1 MNANYSGASDE
12 DLEAASRRGDG
23 LATDELGQRRA
34 WRDARIYGMNPGKA
48 AEPWPIWPFALLGV
62 AWVISVLG
70 AAVVAGAQWLGTD
83 SWLAPLFPAPGDS
96 LMRYIVGTGILIL
109 LLPGGLM
116 TLAATLRDTRARGL
130 AIPLVIVAVLLIPLL
145 LWTTQL
151 TSTAPVERVW

>member
-1 MNANYSGASDE
+1 MTFSSQGGDPYELEKAARQGNMDAAAG
-12 DLEAASRRGDG
+12 LEA
-23 LATDELGQRRA
+23 QRAR
-34 WRDARIYGMNPGKA
+34 RDAIAFGVRPGPS
-48 AEPWPIWPFALLGV
+48 AEPWPIWPFAMLGI
-62 AWVISVLG
+62 AWVLSVLG

-96 LMRYIVGTGILIL
+96 LLRYIVGTGILIL

-116 TLAATLRDTRARGL
+116 TLAATLRDTRARAL
-130 AIPLVIVAVLLIPLL
+130 SIPLVVIAVLLIPLL

>member
-1 MNANYSGASDE
+1 MSLDQP
-12 DLEAASRRGDG
+12 AA
-23 LATDELGQRRA
+23 LVKHQTVT
-34 WRDARIYGMNPGKA
+34 RDA
-48 AEPWPIWPFALLGV
+48 FLGGRLTV
-62 AWVISVLG
+62 SQPRHGFRAGLDSVLLG